1 MEGQIRTEILIAWVD
16 EKVEPFDWS
25 ENWHRLNGSKPF
37 TWVCGKQREMMGVG
51 EPAALII
58 ASPKI

>member
-37 TWVCGKQREMMGVG
+37 SMCGKQRGMMG
-51 EPAALII
+51 ETAALII
-58 ASPKI
+58 ASSKI